1 MSAIHERRFAQL
13 PLGLASEYLGNYI
26 RDIETEGAGQIVL
39 SVKVP
44 LERVGFDRRVEVS
57 KAVCV
62 RFAPTIFQ
70 PPSPGHLTAISW
82 EPAGGGPFPKFNG
95 TIGLAADEKP
105 DACCITLD
113 GHYDPPLGPIG
124 DAFDAVIG
132 KHIARLTA
140 RNLLDEIAI
149 VMELAY
155 SQSLESS
162 E

>member
-1 MSAIHERRFAQL
+1 MSSIHERRFAQV
-13 PLGLASEYLGNYI
+13 PLARAPEYLDTYI
-26 RDIETEGAGQIVL
+26 RDVETEGAGQIVL

-57 KAVCV
+57 KLVCV
-62 RFAPTIFQ
+62 RFAAIPD
-70 PPSPGHLTAISW
+70 PPDPAYLRAISW
-82 EPAGGGPFPKFNG
+82 EPAGGGPFPHFEG
-95 TIGLAADEKP
+95 TIGLAADDNA
-105 DACCITLD
+105 DACCIMLD

-124 DAFDAVIG
+124 DAFDAIIG

-149 VMELAY
+149 VMELAHN
-155 SQSLESS
+155 QSLEAP

>member
-1 MSAIHERRFAQL
+1 MSNIHERRFAQV
-13 PLGLASEYLGNYI
+13 PLALAPEYLGSYI
-26 RDIETEGAGQIVL
+26 RDVETEGAGQIIL

-62 RFAPTIFQ
+62 RFAPVPD
-70 PPSPGHLTAISW
+70 PPNPGNLTTISW
-82 EPAGGGPFPKFNG
+82 EPAGGGPFPHFKG
-95 TIGLAADEKP
+95 TIGLVAD
-105 DACCITLD
+105 DSCDTCCIMLD

-149 VMELAY
+149 VMELAH
-155 SQSLESS
+155 SQRLESA

>member
-1 MSAIHERRFAQL
+1 MSKIHERRFAQV
-13 PLGLASEYLGNYI
+13 PLAEAPEYLGTYI
-26 RDIETEGAGQIVL
+26 RDVETEGAGQIVL

-44 LERVGFDRRVEVS
+44 LERVGFERRVEVS
-57 KAVCV
+57 KAVSV
-62 RFAPTIFQ
+62 RFAPI
-70 PPSPGHLTAISW
+70 PDSLNPGHLTEISW
-82 EPAGGGPFPKFNG
+82 EPIGGGPFPKFKG
-95 TIGLAADEKP
+95 TIGLVADDSS
-105 DACCITLD
+105 DACCIIVE

-124 DAFDAVIG
+124 DAFDAIIG

-155 SQSLESS
+155 SQRIESF